1 MSWESNKKNVSQR
14 LMECLADWQKWDLE
28 IQKPSAAD
36 CIQLSAG
43 NTNSSFI
50 LTTDASRLLIR
61 LEASNS
67 SVLGLD
73 RETEFKVHEIANHAN
88 LTPTILFRCTKKGY
102 WVREFIEGRPLP
114 ETGLSLVQLEQVAQ
128 VLRQLHSLPV
138 PSDIPRLIP
147 GEKAAH
153 YWSQLLKHPENN
165 SLMAYQ
171 QPLQTK
177 LGNSLDGALS
187 LCHMD
192 TVPANWLEAEKMYL
206 MDWEYAATG
215 HPCWDLAAFL
225 QRVELSESQQNFF
238 LESYFQEKTH
248 DKALIRANDQLA
260 YLSAL
265 WFRLQKLISLEE
277 THQILLKLLRHK

>member
-1 MSWESNKKNVSQR
+1 MSWESNKKDVSQR
-14 LMECLADWQKWDLE
+14 LIECLADWQKWGLGIKE
-28 IQKPSAAD
+28 PSAAD

-88 LTPTILFRCTKKGY
+88 LTPTILFRCTKKSY
-102 WVREFIEGRPLP
+102 WVREFIEGQPLP
-114 ETGLSLVQLEQVAQ
+114 EKRLSLVQLEQVAQ
-128 VLRQLHSLPV
+128 VLRQLHNLPV

-165 SLMAYQ
+165 SLMVYQ

-215 HPCWDLAAFL
+215 HPCWDVASFL
-225 QRVELSESQQNFF
+225 QQIALSTEQEAFF
-238 LESYFQEKTH
+238 LRQYFQGSELEKKSSKGKTSTGIFVL
-248 DKALIRANDQLA
+248 ALVS
-260 YLSAL
+260 SATNG
-265 WFRLQKLISLEE
+265 QC
-277 THQILLKLLRHK
+277 